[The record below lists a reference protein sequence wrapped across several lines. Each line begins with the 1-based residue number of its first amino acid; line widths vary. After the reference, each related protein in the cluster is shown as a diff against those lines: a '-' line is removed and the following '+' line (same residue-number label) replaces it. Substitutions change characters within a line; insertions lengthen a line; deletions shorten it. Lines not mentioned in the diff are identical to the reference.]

1 MSKKK
6 IVLFSPKPTENQY
19 YKYAPLS
26 LLAISSLLCEE
37 YKIKIIVARPGIDY
51 IAQLIEEAK
60 DSLVVGITV
69 LTGYP
74 VKEALDVSRKIKMI
88 RSDIPIIWGG
98 RHPTI
103 EPRQTISDESIDFV
117 IVGQGERAFSELVR
131 QIETKNEF
139 DKILGLVWKK
149 DGDIVFNDERGFE
162 NVNNFLPLKYDL
174 LENVDNYIQT
184 SELGKRTINYISSTG
199 CPYKCKFCSEP
210 KTCFCRWSGLTA
222 ERVVSEIT
230 QLVKD
235 YGIDGVI
242 FNDSNFFVDKN
253 RVKKIAEGFI
263 NNNLNIHWGDA
274 NGRVDTLLNLDD
286 ELWQLIARSGCH
298 RLLIGAESGW
308 QNALDL
314 IDKRITPQ
322 QIMKIT
328 EICNHND
335 ICLTF
340 SLMIGLPFSDLK
352 DMTKNTFIE
361 MEFIQTCKLID
372 NVLKISSIKHHFLLF
387 IYTPYPGSVF
397 YEDSIKLGFKPPTN
411 LEEWERF
418 ELNKLY
424 IPWVP
429 KKYNLI
435 SGQLTEYI
443 FPLLSQIYKSRLN
456 SLKHFKYTAVIAYVF
471 FQNLAVLRWKMK
483 FFHLPI
489 DYFLFKKLIFMRNK

>member
-6 IVLFSPKPTENQY
+6 ILLFSPKPTKNQY

-26 LLAISSLLCEE
+26 LLAISSLLSEE
-37 YKIKIIVARPGIDY
+37 YEIKIIVARPGIDY
-51 IAQLIEEAK
+51 VAQIIEEAK
-60 DSLVVGITV
+60 DSFAVGITV

-74 VKEALDVSRKIKMI
+74 IKEALDVSRKIKKI

-103 EPRQTISDESIDFV
+103 APRQTISDCAVDFV
-117 IVGQGERAFSELVR
+117 IVGQGERSFSELVK
-131 QIETKNEF
+131 QIETAKEF
-139 DKILGLVWKK
+139 EEISGLVWKK
-149 DGDIVFNDERGFE
+149 NGEIIFNKERAFE
-162 NVNNFLPLKYDL
+162 NINNFPSLNYSL
-174 LENVDNYIQT
+174 LGNVDKYIQT
-184 SELGKRTINYISSTG
+184 SELGNRTINYISSIG

-210 KTCFCRWSGLTA
+210 KTCYCRWSGLTA

-235 YGIDGVI
+235 YRVDGVI

-253 RVKKIAEGFI
+253 RVKKIAEVFI
-263 NNNLNIHWGDA
+263 NNKLNIRWGEV

-286 ELWQLIARSGCH
+286 DLWQLIAKSGCH
-298 RLLIGAESGW
+298 RILIGAESGW

-314 IDKRITPQ
+314 IDKRITPE
-322 QIMKIT
+322 QILKVT
-328 EICNHND
+328 EICNHHN
-335 ICLTF
+335 ICLIF

-352 DMTKNTFIE
+352 NMAKNTFIE
-361 MEFIQTCKLID
+361 MEFTQTCKLID
-372 NVLKISSIKHHFLLF
+372 DVLRISLIKHHFLLF
-387 IYTPYPGSVF
+387 VYTPYPGSVF

-411 LEEWERF
+411 LEEWAEF

-429 KKYNLI
+429 KKYNFI

-456 SLKHFKYTAVIAYVF
+456 SFKHFKYLAIVAYSF
-471 FQNLAVLRWKMK
+471 FQNLAVLRWKLK
-483 FFHLPI
+483 FFHLSI
-489 DYFLFKKLIFMRNK
+489 DYFLFRKLIFMRNK